1 MSGLSLLHERL
12 DQHLE
17 LSASIG
23 QVFDDKSK
31 SIKMYLLMRNIWWK
45 TKKVLYYQKIGAGE
59 VRGSIK
65 DRGCWEKC

>member
-31 SIKMYLLMRNIWWK
+31 SIKKCVVDAEYLVENQ
-45 TKKVLYYQKIGAGE
+45 KVLLPENRCGE

-65 DRGCWEKC
+65 DGDAGKNVE